1 MNTKLFL
8 AAMLL
13 VMGAISFAA
22 PNVAWISPTP
32 VNDSEYWGDAFQV
45 TMNCTNEMG
54 ATDNFIEIDG
64 VNKTCT
70 LSADNKS
77 CSYTIPYSEKIY
89 NNTYDLRGYANVSS
103 IYYETNETRVIYYV
117 GCGLISGDQSLL
129 QDVGSDSYPDEDC
142 FTISANNTSINCEG
156 YTITQDNDTSSNAF
170 YAANKTNIVIED
182 CVFESGYR
190 AISFDNVNYST
201 ITDSIFNNQTWD
213 AIAFDYS
220 NNNNITYNDFNM
232 DVASQDDV
240 YGFNCVANC
249 NGNNLF
255 YNNMSNGALG
265 IDVEG
270 NDTQIWRNNIYNM
283 DDECIRID
291 GFSIGGGNT
300 ISDNEIYNCDVGIDT
315 EDVTA
320 LILAYNHIYNTSG
333 AMYFSNTEDVN
344 LTYMGI
350 TNELDRPA
358 GGYINYSTITML
370 DIMLP
375 NSAYYLDWAPVAVTP
390 SGRGSFLGKQIGCS
404 AAPAGVNYNVTL
416 VDVIGFTWTNG
427 EVSGYD
433 ETQIELWG
441 IDVNGTAVLLN
452 DTPGTG
458 TNSIATYNFRMQDY
472 DSLGL
477 YYHGNQ
483 TIPNVPGN
491 LTDQEAMAL
500 MSTFISAALIF
511 IVLFIIVGSFGLS
524 KWFDFK
530 EIFVPLMVAVLIVIL
545 ALGLFA

>member
-1 MNTKLFL
+1 MNTKIIV
-8 AAMLL
+8 AMLL
-13 VMGAISFAA
+13 LVFGSMSFALVDA
-22 PNVAWISPTP
+22 FWVSPTP
-32 VNDSEYWGDAFQV
+32 ANDSEYWGDSFEIV
-45 TMNCTNEMG
+45 MNASSPMDDN
-54 ATDNFIEIDG
+54 NFIEING
-64 VNKTCT
+64 VNKTCDVAVGN
-70 LSADNKS
+70 LSCN
-77 CSYTIPYSEKIY
+77 YTMPYSEKSY
-89 NNTYDLRGYANVSS
+89 NTTYTIKGYANVSS
-103 IYYETNETRVIYYV
+103 MYRETNETRLIYYV
-117 GCGLISGDQSLL
+117 GCGQISGDQTLL
-129 QDVGSDSYPDEDC
+129 QDVGSSVYPDIDC

-170 YAANKTNIVIED
+170 YAINKYNIVIED

-190 AISFDNVNYST
+190 AISFNNVNYST
-201 ITDSIFNNQTWD
+201 ITNNIFNNQTWD
-213 AIAFDYS
+213 VIAFDYS
-220 NNNNITYNDFNM
+220 NENNITYNDFNM

-315 EDVTA
+315 EDVTT

-358 GGYINYSTITML
+358 GGYINYSSVSML

-404 AAPAGVNYNVTL
+404 AAPEGVNYNVTL
-416 VDVIGFTWTNG
+416 IDVIGFTWTNG

-477 YYHGNQ
+477 YYHGS
-483 TIPNVPGN
+483 TP
-491 LTDQEAMAL
+491 TSSDAL
-500 MSTFISAALIF
+500 SQMIIIL
-511 IVLFIIVGSFGLS
+511 VLGII
-524 KWFDFK
+524 
-530 EIFVPLMVAVLIVIL
+530 IVIL
-545 ALGLFA
+545 AVVVPTAMGFTVDAGPVMTLIGLAVMVVLVYNYIIGAI

>member
-1 MNTKLFL
+1 MKNMNIVV
-8 AAMLL
+8 AVLL
-13 VMGAISFAA
+13 VMGAVFAA

-170 YAANKTNIVIED
+170 YAENKTGLVIEN
-182 CVFESGYR
+182 CLFESGYR
-190 AISFDNVNYST
+190 AVYFNNVSYST
-201 ITDSIFNNQTWD
+201 ITNNVFNNQTWD
-213 AIAFDYS
+213 AVAFDYS
-220 NNNNITYNDFNM
+220 NENNITYNDFTM
-232 DVASQDDV
+232 DYVSNNDI
-240 YGFNCVANC
+240 YGFNCIASC
-249 NGNNLF
+249 NGNNFF

-265 IDVEG
+265 INTEG
-270 NDTQIWRNNIYNM
+270 NDTSIWRNNIYNM
-283 DDECIRID
+283 DDECIDLD
-291 GFSIGGGNT
+291 GFPIGDGNT
-300 ISDNEIYNCDVGIDT
+300 VSDNEIYNCDVGIGMIDT
-315 EDVTA
+315 NTT
-320 LILAYNHIYNTSG
+320 ILAYNHIYNTSG
-333 AMYFSNTEDVN
+333 GMYFTNTQDVN

-350 TNELDRPA
+350 TNEFDRPA
-358 GGYINYSTITML
+358 GGYINYSVISMI

-375 NSAYYLDWAPVAVTP
+375 NSVYYLDWNAVNVTP
-390 SGRGSFLGKQIGCS
+390 SGMGSFLGKSIQVA
-404 AAPAGVNYNVTL
+404 AAPVGMGFNETL
-416 VDVIGFTWTNG
+416 IDVIGFTWTNG
-427 EVSGYD
+427 EVVGYD

-441 IDVNGTAVLLN
+441 IDENGTAVLLN
-452 DTPGTG
+452 DTPNTG
-458 TNSIATYNFRMQDY
+458 TNSIAIYNFRMEDY

-477 YYHGNQ
+477 YYPSSVNPNTSGDPLTQ
-483 TIPNVPGN
+483 MITILVLGIILLVVVVIVPN
-491 LTDQEAMAL
+491 
-500 MSTFISAALIF
+500 
-511 IVLFIIVGSFGLS
+511 
-524 KWFDFK
+524 
-530 EIFVPLMVAVLIVIL
+530 
-545 ALGLFA
+545 ALGLAIDSGPVMILIGLATMVVLVYNFIIGAI